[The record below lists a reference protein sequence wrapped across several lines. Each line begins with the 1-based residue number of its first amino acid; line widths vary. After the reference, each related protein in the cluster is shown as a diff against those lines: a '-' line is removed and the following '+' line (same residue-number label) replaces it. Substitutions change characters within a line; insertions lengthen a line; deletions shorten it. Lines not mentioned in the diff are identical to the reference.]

1 MKNYNLH
8 LIKNVPN
15 NFITRWIVKK
25 ANERMAKAESI
36 YRLRIWYRK
45 AKKGRAS
52 YWGDVSKANAK
63 QFSLYLTTVNNV
75 ANINLRK
82 NCVGIV
88 KVGGME
94 IRWKRHI

>member
-8 LIKNVPN
+8 LIKEVPN
-15 NFITRWIVKK
+15 NFITRWIVTK
-25 ANERMAKAESI
+25 ANQRMAKAESV
-36 YRLRIWYRK
+36 YRLRIRYRK

-52 YWGDVSKANAK
+52 HWGDVSKANAK
-63 QFSLYLTTVNNV
+63 QFSLYLTTANNV

-94 IRWKRHI
+94 IR

>member
-1 MKNYNLH
+1 MKKYNYH

-25 ANERMAKAESI
+25 ANGRMAKAESI
-36 YRLRIWYRK
+36 YRLRIRYRK

-52 YWGDVSKANAK
+52 YWGDVAKANAK

-75 ANINLRK
+75 ANISLRK

-94 IRWKRHI
+94 IR

>member
-8 LIKNVPN
+8 LIKDVPN

-25 ANERMAKAESI
+25 ANGRMAKAESV
-36 YRLRIWYRK
+36 YRLRIRYRK

-52 YWGDVSKANAK
+52 YWGDVAKANAK

-75 ANINLRK
+75 ANVRLINRTSQRIK
-82 NCVGIV
+82 I
-88 KVGGME
+88 GGME
-94 IRWKRHI
+94 LR

>member
-1 MKNYNLH
+1 MKNYKLH

-15 NFITRWIVKK
+15 NFITRWIVAK
-25 ANERMAKAESI
+25 ANGRMAKAESI
-36 YRLRIWYRK
+36 YRLRIRYRK

-52 YWGDVSKANAK
+52 HWGDVAKANAK
-63 QFSLYLTTVNNV
+63 QFSLYLTTVNNI

-94 IRWKRHI
+94 IR

>member
-8 LIKNVPN
+8 LIKEVPN

-25 ANERMAKAESI
+25 ANGRMTKAESV
-36 YRLRIWYRK
+36 YRLRIRYRK

-52 YWGDVSKANAK
+52 HWGDVSKANAK

-75 ANINLRK
+75 ANVRLINRTSQRIKIGGIELR
-82 NCVGIV
+82 
-88 KVGGME
+88 
-94 IRWKRHI
+94 

>member
-8 LIKNVPN
+8 LIKDVPN

-25 ANERMAKAESI
+25 ANGRMAKAESV
-36 YRLRIWYRK
+36 YRLRIRYRK

-75 ANINLRK
+75 ANVRLINRTSQRIK
-82 NCVGIV
+82 I
-88 KVGGME
+88 GGME
-94 IRWKRHI
+94 LR

>member
-1 MKNYNLH
+1 MKNYKLH

-25 ANERMAKAESI
+25 ANGRMAKAESI
-36 YRLRIWYRK
+36 YRLRIRYRK

-52 YWGDVSKANAK
+52 YWGDVTKDNAK
-63 QFSLYLTTVNNV
+63 QFSLYLKTVSNRVDIRFIKRTTER
-75 ANINLRK
+75 I
-82 NCVGIV
+82 

-94 IRWKRHI
+94 LR

>member
-25 ANERMAKAESI
+25 ANERMSKAESV
-36 YRLRIWYRK
+36 YRLRIRYRK

-52 YWGDVSKANAK
+52 YWGDVAKDNAK
-63 QFSLYLTTVNNV
+63 QFSLYLKTVSNRVDIRFIKRTTQR
-75 ANINLRK
+75 I
-82 NCVGIV
+82 

-94 IRWKRHI
+94 LR

>member
-25 ANERMAKAESI
+25 ANERMSKAESV
-36 YRLRIWYRK
+36 YRLRIRYRK

-52 YWGDVSKANAK
+52 YWGDVAKDNAK
-63 QFSLYLTTVNNV
+63 QFSLYLKTVSNRVDIRFIKRTTER
-75 ANINLRK
+75 I
-82 NCVGIV
+82 

-94 IRWKRHI
+94 LR

>member
-36 YRLRIWYRK
+36 YRLRIRYRK

-52 YWGDVSKANAK
+52 YWGDVAKDNAK
-63 QFSLYLTTVNNV
+63 QFSLYLKTVSNRVDIRFIKRTTER
-75 ANINLRK
+75 I
-82 NCVGIV
+82 

-94 IRWKRHI
+94 LR